1 MVSLSLVALYFFSL
15 LPSVVVSFHSTFP
28 ARAQVQ
34 VHGMASRGGA
44 AAGVRHTRAGGGGH
58 VHISP
63 PADGQGPVTVHIN
76 RDGVMSLR
84 PTPGQSAAV
93 GAPAVGAVGDGDA
106 MAYRANQMAAAKV
119 HLQSARRRE
128 EQAGLGGQTHGGF
141 SADTNRA
148 LYADAGQVI
157 EVPMIP
163 RGGGGHT
170 TGGHDALAKS
180 PLQSLRMTPGLV
192 LGGVA
197 YDEHAVPISPN
208 RTGQGGGAEEL
219 VIGAA
224 GGGAA
229 TSTAAST
236 AAAIIQRRKER
247 LGRRGN
253 GGGGNAIANG
263 GGGRSGMSPVTL
275 AKSTP
280 LPMGGSRHV
289 SSSRSSSSRSN
300 NKLAN
305 SRSPLCAAEQGWVNS
320 KLFGS
325 SHSQHMDNA
334 LDDLF
339 VTNDAWGSRYSATR
353 YAHNN

>member
-1 MVSLSLVALYFFSL
+1 
-15 LPSVVVSFHSTFP
+15 
-28 ARAQVQ
+28 
-34 VHGMASRGGA
+34 MASRGGA

-63 PADGQGPVTVHIN
+63 PTDGQGPVTVHIN

-84 PTPGQSAAV
+84 PTPGQSAGHSAGQLAGQSEERGTAV
-93 GAPAVGAVGDGDA
+93 RAPAVGDGDA
-106 MAYRANQMAAAKV
+106 TAYRANQMAAANV

-128 EQAGLGGQTHGGF
+128 EQAGLGGGQTHGGF
-141 SADTNRA
+141 SVDTSGGNRA
-148 LYADAGQVI
+148 LYADTGQVV

-170 TGGHDALAKS
+170 GGHNALAKS

-208 RTGQGGGAEEL
+208 RAGEGGGAEEL

-224 GGGAA
+224 RGGAA

-236 AAAIIQRRKER
+236 AAAIVRRRKER

-253 GGGGNAIANG
+253 GDGGNAIANG
-263 GGGRSGMSPVTL
+263 GGGRSGMSPVAL

-289 SSSRSSSSRSN
+289 SSSSSSSSSRSN
-300 NKLAN
+300 DKLAN

-325 SHSQHMDNA
+325 SHSQKMDNA